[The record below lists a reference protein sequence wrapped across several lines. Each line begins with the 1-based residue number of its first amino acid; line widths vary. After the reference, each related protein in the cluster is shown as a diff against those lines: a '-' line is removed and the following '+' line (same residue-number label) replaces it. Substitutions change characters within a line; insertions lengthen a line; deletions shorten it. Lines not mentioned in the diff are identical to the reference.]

1 MRSLC
6 LSPEALAA
14 LGQGHLAAAPPG
26 ARRLLPI
33 APLGAEPTP
42 PWSALSAPLGDLAAA
57 AAAQGQSVRL
67 AALTL
72 TESGQA
78 RPLRSG
84 SRLMRHGEL
93 QAYEVIE
100 VQDRVFELDQWVA
113 PPGGLAALGPL
124 PVREDELLGAVN
136 LTEGKPDEDQ
146 LHDES
151 FERSFRWLCLVFWA
165 EADELE
171 LLAAAG
177 LGTSLPALRG
187 RIEAGGL
194 EVEAEGL
201 AMHILAQAGPAPS
214 RSERA
219 ALLRAFCGLWSLDP
233 LLTLLR
239 RPQPAF
245 EGEELPALIEALVT
259 LPLADGSEVA
269 AEIVARQAAMALI
282 PTLELLQRL
291 GQTPGAPDREPSL
304 IALEAAF
311 VSVPAPAG
319 RAGAEDRVNALL
331 ALWPT
336 LPPTWGDRLFLAFPM
351 APTGFPIDPVMLPLA
366 LRLREAKLSLPEVI
380 RRVLIEVVHTR
391 YAAHTPSVNAP
402 ALRCTCADCTEL
414 RAFLLDPSQR
424 IWSLKSTK
432 VRRTHVEAMVRRA
445 GLALTVTTD
454 TRTQPHVLLCTKR
467 QVSEA
472 QREQER
478 SALRLLSVP
487 VP

>member
-14 LGQGHLAAAPPG
+14 LGQDHLAAAPAG

-42 PWSALSAPLGDLAAA
+42 PWSALPAPLAALGAA
-57 AAAQGQSVRL
+57 AAAQGQAVRL

-100 VQDRVFELDQWVA
+100 VQDRVFELDQWAA
-113 PPGGLAALGPL
+113 PPGGLDALGPL
-124 PVREDELLGAVN
+124 PVREDELLGATD
-136 LTEGKPDEDQ
+136 LTEGKPDDDQ
-146 LHDES
+146 LHDEA

-165 EADELE
+165 EADELDI
-171 LLAAAG
+171 LAAAG

-194 EVEAEGL
+194 EVEAEEL
-201 AMHILAQAGPAPS
+201 ATRILAQPGPAPS
-214 RSERA
+214 RGERV
-219 ALLRAFCGLWSLDP
+219 ALLRAFCTLWSLEP
-233 LLTLLR
+233 LVALLR
-239 RPQPAF
+239 RPQAPF
-245 EGEELPALIEALVT
+245 EGEELPAVIEALVT
-259 LPLADGSEVA
+259 LPHAEGSALA
-269 AEIVARQAAMALI
+269 AEIVARQAPAALI

-291 GQTPGAPDREPSL
+291 GQTAGAPNVEPAL
-304 IALEAAF
+304 IALEAALPQ
-311 VSVPAPAG
+311 VPAPAG
-319 RAGAEDRVNALL
+319 RAGAEDRVTALL
-331 ALWPT
+331 ALWPA
-336 LPPTWGDRLFLAFPM
+336 LPPDWGDRLFLAFPK
-351 APTGFPIDPVMLPLA
+351 AATGFPIDPVMLPLA
-366 LRLREAKLSLPEVI
+366 LRLLETGRSPPDMI
-380 RRVLIEVVHTR
+380 RRILFAVVHTR
-391 YAAHTPSVNAP
+391 YAAYTPSVNLS
-402 ALRCTCADCTEL
+402 ALRCTCADCKEL
-414 RAFLLDPSQR
+414 RAFVLDPSQR

-445 GLALTVTTD
+445 GLALIVTTD
-454 TRTQPHVLLCTKR
+454 TRTHPHVLLCTKK

-478 SALRLLSVP
+478 SALRLLSLP
-487 VP
+487 SP